1 MAKNSIRLNN
11 MSEEEINKNTPL
23 SDEELSRLIQAS
35 RDDTFKAKA
44 IKNKTEEDFKKVSLH
59 DIAKKYNQQAELK
72 EEAES
77 SKEKAESSKEEAE
90 SSKEEGIK
98 EENIKNNDTKSNIK
112 EDKDNIIKKN
122 DDNKLDAN
130 HKENDIEPEE
140 FDTDTK
146 IQVSNKIDET
156 QHMKIL
162 ENAKKKA
169 FEKGKAAALLE
180 IKEGSDAAIA
190 RLTSISEKIS
200 KTENLDLIELENLI
214 SNKILSLSS
223 ELTGKIIKAIPTEFL
238 KKIQSFVA
246 SLDNNDGKI
255 QICISE
261 DDYKILEK
269 NKDIK
274 SKLKEMNFTSNT
286 DLGNGEVILLVN
298 GIRIKQTLES

>member
-1 MAKNSIRLNN
+1 MAKNSIKLNN

-72 EEAES
+72 EET
-77 SKEKAESSKEEAE
+77 E

-98 EENIKNNDTKSNIK
+98 EENIKNDDTKSNIK
-112 EDKDNIIKKN
+112 ENKENIIEKN

-130 HKENDIEPEE
+130 HKENDKEPEE

-156 QHMKIL
+156 QHMEIL
-162 ENAKKKA
+162 ENAKKEA

-180 IKEGSDAAIA
+180 IKEGSNAAIA

-261 DDYKILEK
+261 DDYKVLEK

-286 DLGNGEVILLVN
+286 DLNNGEVILLVN

>member
-77 SKEKAESSKEEAE
+77 SKE
-90 SSKEEGIK
+90 EGNK
-98 EENIKNNDTKSNIK
+98 EENIENDDTKSNIK
-112 EDKDNIIKKN
+112 ENEENIIEKN

-156 QHMKIL
+156 QHIEIL
-162 ENAKKKA
+162 ENAKKEA

-261 DDYKILEK
+261 DDYKVLEK

-286 DLGNGEVILLVN
+286 DLDNGEVILLVN

>member
-1 MAKNSIRLNN
+1 MAKNSIKLNN

-77 SKEKAESSKEEAE
+77 SKE
-90 SSKEEGIK
+90 EGNK
-98 EENIKNNDTKSNIK
+98 EENIENDDTKINIK
-112 EDKDNIIKKN
+112 ENEENIIEKN

-130 HKENDIEPEE
+130 HKENDKEPEE

-146 IQVSNKIDET
+146 IQVLNKIDET
-156 QHMKIL
+156 QHMEIL
-162 ENAKKKA
+162 ENAKKEA

-261 DDYKILEK
+261 DDYKVLEK

-286 DLGNGEVILLVN
+286 DLDNGEVILLVN
-298 GIRIKQTLES
+298 GIRIKQTLESKL

>member
-1 MAKNSIRLNN
+1 

-72 EEAES
+72 EET
-77 SKEKAESSKEEAE
+77 E

-98 EENIKNNDTKSNIK
+98 EENIKNDDTKSNIK
-112 EDKDNIIKKN
+112 ENKENIIEKN

-130 HKENDIEPEE
+130 HKENDKEPEE

-146 IQVSNKIDET
+146 IQVLNKIDET
-156 QHMKIL
+156 QHMEIL
-162 ENAKKKA
+162 ENAKKEA

-180 IKEGSDAAIA
+180 IKEGSNAAIA

>member
-1 MAKNSIRLNN
+1 MANSIRLNN

-77 SKEKAESSKEEAE
+77 SKE
-90 SSKEEGIK
+90 EGNK
-98 EENIKNNDTKSNIK
+98 EENIENDDTKSNIK
-112 EDKDNIIKKN
+112 ENKDNIIEKN

-130 HKENDIEPEE
+130 HKENDKEPEE

-156 QHMKIL
+156 QHMEIL
-162 ENAKKKA
+162 ENAKKEA

-238 KKIQSFVA
+238 KKIKSFVA
-246 SLDNNDGKI
+246 SLDNNEGKI

-286 DLGNGEVILLVN
+286 DLDNGEVILLVN

>member
-1 MAKNSIRLNN
+1 MAKNSIILNN

-35 RDDTFKAKA
+35 RNNTFKAKA
-44 IKNKTEEDFKKVSLH
+44 IKNKTNEDFKKVSLH
-59 DIAKKYNQQAELK
+59 DIAKKYNQQAQLK

-77 SKEKAESSKEEAE
+77 SKEQD
-90 SSKEEGIK
+90 IK
-98 EENIKNNDTKSNIK
+98 EDNIKNDDTKSNILESK
-112 EDKDNIIKKN
+112 VNIIEKAE
-122 DDNKLDAN
+122 DNKLDAK
-130 HKENDIEPEE
+130 HKDNNKESEE
-140 FDTDTK
+140 IDTDTK

-156 QHMKIL
+156 QHLEIL
-162 ENAKKKA
+162 ENEKKEA
-169 FEKGKAAALLE
+169 YEKGKAAALLE

-246 SLDNNDGKI
+246 SLDNNEGKI

-261 DDYKILEK
+261 DDYKVLEK
-269 NKDIK
+269 NKDIR

-286 DLGNGEVILLVN
+286 DLDNGEVILLVN
-298 GIRIKQTLES
+298 GIRIKQTLERKL

>member
-35 RDDTFKAKA
+35 RNNTFKAKA
-44 IKNKTEEDFKKVSLH
+44 IKNKTNEDFKKVSLH
-59 DIAKKYNQQAELK
+59 DIAKKYNQQAQLK

-77 SKEKAESSKEEAE
+77 SKEQD
-90 SSKEEGIK
+90 IK
-98 EENIKNNDTKSNIK
+98 EDNIKNDDTKSNILESK
-112 EDKDNIIKKN
+112 VNIIEKAE
-122 DDNKLDAN
+122 DNKLDAK
-130 HKENDIEPEE
+130 HKENNKESEE

-156 QHMKIL
+156 QHLEIL
-162 ENAKKKA
+162 ENEKKEA
-169 FEKGKAAALLE
+169 YEKGKAAALLE

-246 SLDNNDGKI
+246 SLDNNEGKI

-261 DDYKILEK
+261 DDYKVLEK
-269 NKDIK
+269 NKDIR

-286 DLGNGEVILLVN
+286 DLDNGEVILLVN
-298 GIRIKQTLES
+298 GIRIKQTLERKL

>member
-1 MAKNSIRLNN
+1 MAKDSIRLND

-35 RDDTFKAKA
+35 RNNTFKAMA
-44 IKNKTEEDFKKVSLH
+44 IKNKPNEDFKKVSLH

-77 SKEKAESSKEEAE
+77 SKEK
-90 SSKEEGIK
+90 GIK
-98 EENIKNNDTKSNIK
+98 EENNNNDDTKSNIK
-112 EDKDNIIKKN
+112 ENKENEIEKTDN
-122 DDNKLDAN
+122 NKLDAN
-130 HKENDIEPEE
+130 HKENDKEAEE

-156 QHMKIL
+156 QHIEIL
-162 ENAKKKA
+162 ENAKKEA
-169 FEKGKAAALLE
+169 FKKGKAAALLE

-246 SLDNNDGKI
+246 SLDNNEGKI

-261 DDYKILEK
+261 DDYKVLEK

-286 DLGNGEVILLVN
+286 DLDNGEVILLVN

>member
-1 MAKNSIRLNN
+1 MANSIKLNN

-23 SDEELSRLIQAS
+23 SDEELSRLIRAS

-72 EEAES
+72 EET
-77 SKEKAESSKEEAE
+77 E
-90 SSKEEGIK
+90 SSKEEGNK
-98 EENIKNNDTKSNIK
+98 EENIENDDTKSNIK
-112 EDKDNIIKKN
+112 ENEENIIEKN

-130 HKENDIEPEE
+130 HKENDKEPEE

-156 QHMKIL
+156 QHMEIL
-162 ENAKKKA
+162 ENAKKEA

-246 SLDNNDGKI
+246 SLDNNEGKI
-255 QICISE
+255 QIFICE
-261 DDYKILEK
+261 DDYKVLEK

-274 SKLKEMNFTSNT
+274 NKIKEMNISHKP
-286 DLGNGEVILLVN
+286 DLLQGEVEMSVN
-298 GIRIKQTLES
+298 GIRIKQKLES

>member
-1 MAKNSIRLNN
+1 MAKNSIKLNN

-72 EEAES
+72 EET
-77 SKEKAESSKEEAE
+77 E

-98 EENIKNNDTKSNIK
+98 EENIKNDDTKSNIK
-112 EDKDNIIKKN
+112 ENKENIIEKN

-130 HKENDIEPEE
+130 HKENDKEPEE

-146 IQVSNKIDET
+146 IQVLNKIDET
-156 QHMKIL
+156 QHMEIL
-162 ENAKKKA
+162 ENAKKEA

-180 IKEGSDAAIA
+180 IKEGSNAAIA

>member
-1 MAKNSIRLNN
+1 MAKNSIKLNN

-77 SKEKAESSKEEAE
+77 SKE
-90 SSKEEGIK
+90 EGNK
-98 EENIKNNDTKSNIK
+98 EENIENDDTKSNIK
-112 EDKDNIIKKN
+112 ENEENIIEKN

-130 HKENDIEPEE
+130 HKENDKEPEE

-146 IQVSNKIDET
+146 IQVLNKIDET
-156 QHMKIL
+156 QHMEIL
-162 ENAKKKA
+162 ENAKKEA

-180 IKEGSDAAIA
+180 IKEGSNAAIA

-261 DDYKILEK
+261 DDYKVLEK

-286 DLGNGEVILLVN
+286 DLNNGEVILLVN

>member
-1 MAKNSIRLNN
+1 MAKNTIRLNN

-44 IKNKTEEDFKKVSLH
+44 IKNKTKDDFKKVSLH

-72 EEAES
+72 EV
-77 SKEKAESSKEEAE
+77 AESSKEED
-90 SSKEEGIK
+90 IK
-98 EENIKNNDTKSNIK
+98 EENVKNDDTKKNTK
-112 EDKDNIIKKN
+112 ENKENIIEKT

-130 HKENDIEPEE
+130 HKENDKEPEE
-140 FDTDTK
+140 FDSDTK

-156 QHMKIL
+156 QHIEIL
-162 ENAKKKA
+162 ENAKKEA

-190 RLTSISEKIS
+190 KLTSISEKIS

-261 DDYKILEK
+261 DDYKVLEK

-286 DLGNGEVILLVN
+286 DLDNGEVILLVN

>member
-77 SKEKAESSKEEAE
+77 SKDEAE

-98 EENIKNNDTKSNIK
+98 EENIKNDDTKSNIK
-112 EDKDNIIKKN
+112 ENKENIIEKN

-156 QHMKIL
+156 QHMEIL
-162 ENAKKKA
+162 ENAKKEA

-261 DDYKILEK
+261 DDYKVLEK

-286 DLGNGEVILLVN
+286 DLDNGEVILLVN
-298 GIRIKQTLES
+298 GIRIKQTLESKL

>member
-1 MAKNSIRLNN
+1 MAKNSIKLNN

-72 EEAES
+72 EET
-77 SKEKAESSKEEAE
+77 E

-98 EENIKNNDTKSNIK
+98 EENIKNDDTKSNIK
-112 EDKDNIIKKN
+112 ENKENIIEKN

-130 HKENDIEPEE
+130 HKENDKEPEE

-162 ENAKKKA
+162 ENAKKEA

>member
-1 MAKNSIRLNN
+1 MANSIKLNN

-77 SKEKAESSKEEAE
+77 SKDEVE

-98 EENIKNNDTKSNIK
+98 EENIKNDDTKSNIK
-112 EDKDNIIKKN
+112 ENEENIIEKN

-156 QHMKIL
+156 QHMEIL
-162 ENAKKKA
+162 ENAKKEA

-238 KKIQSFVA
+238 KKIQSFVG

-261 DDYKILEK
+261 DDYKVLEK

-286 DLGNGEVILLVN
+286 DLDNGEVILLVN
-298 GIRIKQTLES
+298 GIRIKQTLESKL

>member
-77 SKEKAESSKEEAE
+77 SKDEVE

-98 EENIKNNDTKSNIK
+98 EENIKNDDTKSNIK
-112 EDKDNIIKKN
+112 ENKENIIEKN

-130 HKENDIEPEE
+130 HKENDKEPEE

-156 QHMKIL
+156 QHMEIL
-162 ENAKKKA
+162 ENAKKEA

-261 DDYKILEK
+261 DDYKVLEK

-286 DLGNGEVILLVN
+286 DLDNGEVILLVN